1 MQPTGGT
8 VDDGEVGKFAALAQT
23 WWDPDGAF
31 RPLHRMNPI
40 RLDWLRDHLC
50 GQFGCDP
57 SSRGPLEGLRVLD
70 VGCGGGLL
78 SEPLARMGA
87 TVTGIDAAEE
97 GVMAARAHAAAMGL
111 EIDYRAMTAE
121 ALAEGGERFDA
132 VLALEIVEHVSDL
145 PAFARALGD
154 LVEPEGL
161 VALST
166 LNRTARSYAL
176 AIVGAEY
183 VLGWLPRGTH
193 DWKRF
198 PTPEELGEALAAGG
212 MAVVDETGFAYNP
225 LRDDWRRNDD
235 LSVNYGVVAVP
246 AP

>member
-8 VDDGEVGKFAALAQT
+8 VDESEVGKFAALAQT

-50 GQFGCDP
+50 GQFGRDP
-57 SSRGPLEGLRVLD
+57 GGRAPLAGLRVLD

-87 TVTGIDAAEE
+87 AVAGIDAAEE
-97 GVMAARAHAAAMGL
+97 GVMAARAHADAMGL
-111 EIDYRAMTAE
+111 EIDYRCISAE
-121 ALAEGGERFDA
+121 ALAEEGARYDA
-132 VLALEIVEHVSDL
+132 VLALEIVEHVADL
-145 PAFARALGD
+145 PAFARALGA

-193 DWKRF
+193 DWNRF
-198 PTPEELGEALAAGG
+198 PTPEELRAVLAQGG
-212 MAVVDETGFAYNP
+212 LQVVDEAGFIYNP
-225 LRDDWRRNDD
+225 LRDDWRRGEDV
-235 LSVNYGVVAVP
+235 SVNYGVMAVVG
-246 AP
+246 

>member
-8 VDDGEVGKFAALAQT
+8 VDEGEVGKFAALAQT

-31 RPLHRMNPI
+31 RPLHRMNPV

-50 GQFGCDP
+50 AQFGRDP
-57 SSRGPLEGLRVLD
+57 VARAPLAGLRVLD

-97 GVMAARAHAAAMGL
+97 GIMAARAHAQLMGL
-111 EIDYRAMTAE
+111 DIDYRATTAE
-121 ALAEGGERFDA
+121 ALAGEGATFDA
-132 VLALEIVEHVSDL
+132 VLAMEIVEHVSDV
-145 PAFARALGD
+145 PAFAIALGQ

-166 LNRTARSYAL
+166 LNRTPRSYAL

-183 VLGWLPRGTH
+183 ILRWLPRGTH
-193 DWKRF
+193 DWNRF
-198 PTPEELGEALAAGG
+198 PTPEELGAALEGG
-212 MAVVDETGFAYNP
+212 GLRVVDRTGFVYNP
-225 LRDDWRRNDD
+225 LRDDWRRGDD
-235 LSVNYGVVAVP
+235 LAVNYGVVAVP

>member
-1 MQPTGGT
+1 MQHTGGS
-8 VDDGEVGKFAALAQT
+8 VDAGEVGKFAALAET

-50 GQFGCDP
+50 GQFGRDP
-57 SSRGPLEGLRVLD
+57 QGRTSLEGLRVLD

-97 GVMAARAHAAAMGL
+97 GVMAARAHAGAMGL
-111 EIDYRAMTAE
+111 EIDYRCVTAE
-121 ALAEGGERFDA
+121 ALAEEGARFDA
-132 VLALEIVEHVSDL
+132 VLALEIVEHVADL
-145 PAFARALGD
+145 PAFCRALGK

-166 LNRTARSYAL
+166 LNRTARSYAM

-193 DWKRF
+193 DWNRF
-198 PTPEELGEALAAGG
+198 PTPEELGDVLARGG
-212 MAVVDETGFAYNP
+212 LQVVDETGFVYDP
-225 LRDDWRRNDD
+225 LRDDWRRGADV
-235 LSVNYGVVAVP
+235 SVNYGVVAV
-246 AP
+246 AG